1 MDPLQRSYSRRSLL
15 PVEQQ
20 IIDALGLT
28 LDEYWEFCRLADC
41 KAKERGQEYALIP
54 EISATGEPL
63 TSAQIAT
70 IVLSFVF
77 TAASVLLAP
86 KPPSLEETPAPI
98 RTPDVRGQT
107 RFAEL
112 YSFEGLQDLATLGSI
127 IPLIFARRDDAKG
140 TGGIRAKGLL
150 VWSQLLS
157 KGSHQEL
164 KMLTALGMSS
174 LGLGATP
181 DAKGLAVGDQLLR
194 SYQEARYRAYFLDN
208 KAEATAQRVTKSD
221 SFTGDLTEKGNDDI
235 YLAFDRFTAS
245 DGVFTSGARTPSSQ
259 RSFGCH
265 SPISN
270 GAPYY
275 PPYDLVQVFD
285 DDASLVEKR
294 AKINGPKGTG
304 HSKAYSSRQ
313 GMIRLERNG
322 STVYNALVSPAL
334 ALDIEV
340 DDQLTFRCSDQRE
353 DTKLFPPHGVE
364 DINTAIDERIS
375 ITDSL
380 INVGDLFSFG
390 TSIIKCTEASKAKPY
405 EPGDPFKEYKFV
417 CIERGAGVFINAD
430 NDPEIEN
437 VAPFNTHL
445 QKIDIATV
453 TNNRECD
460 QTEIGIKSV
469 VYKRIDGF
477 ANVNSEPPARILEDY
492 EEDKQSFS
500 LGRVSTF
507 QSRYSFFKILS
518 RPVGASDFTD
528 ISSGQIFAVRGNNTQ
543 PQYNTII
550 ISHPRGQYE
559 FKILPLSGSFADLLH
574 IAPVGQANPVHVLT
588 GQGFG
593 QVYHSN
599 EVQIGYTG
607 NEYFITDKK
616 ASNDEFVFKQVIAK
630 VEQEGS
636 VEDFETRS
644 IGKVSRDARYQ
655 LEEPAR
661 VSPIPIPA
669 DVGGLVFGVAVD
681 ASQANQNIDGIF
693 IWEGSPV
700 KLNERGN
707 VYQYSTAV
715 SDIVGTIPAV
725 NEFVVSDQA
734 QYSQSSGFEYFV
746 EVDAGGNLVEGRYNG
761 ALVSAQTQDPNDVAS
776 LSDSSKIYRAEPN
789 GQLIE
794 IPQVEESIDD
804 AAEGEQFQ
812 ALQGIQHGALF
823 GVWIDDVTG
832 NKNAFWNNTFLNVE
846 GIPLYEDGE
855 EEFDESN
862 IAYVIVR
869 PHRLVVA
876 GGKAYAIKRKVRTPA
891 GQIKY
896 YRRIQK
902 GSLQQIKPAYNIYG
916 IAKYKFDHDRF
927 DYNYVPAEYA
937 PQSGGR
943 QGSGTG
949 LRINASSL
957 AADHWQW
964 QVADGGAGYR
974 PGDIIDFEFV
984 DGTEVAVRVSEV
996 KTLVLPGEAREP
1008 LNLKDAIADYP
1019 KYDVEKTSHQ
1029 DGPEHEIVFVNE
1041 LRREAVAPKYEDLSL
1056 LGLRVLAGKDWTTMG
1071 QFSAYIQQGIQV
1083 ERLIED
1089 DGETVDPPGS
1099 LIASTNNFAEI
1110 AYNLLVSPRLGAG
1123 KRIPRNTVDRTA
1135 MELAAK
1141 FCQANSFTFDGVI
1154 GERTKVREFIFNYAA
1169 LNFLDFTIKGGKFSL
1184 TPAVLYDGNY
1194 KIDSKQ
1200 NIEQSIKALFT
1211 DGNMKDL
1218 QVSFLPPEQRQLFK
1232 ATLSYRKEVKNGFS
1246 SQEMVQLRFADGEGG
1261 SVEDPEEFLDMTEFC
1276 TSRDHAILIAKYRL
1290 LVRKHTDHTITF
1302 KTIPSAALGLE
1313 AGSYIKVISDVTH
1326 ASRFN
1331 NGSVDAVGGITSS
1344 STFADGTHKVYFWKP
1359 RPLDENKVTGVV
1371 EGSLIVKDGKA
1382 TNSEVFGTVFTKFIV
1397 EADKKRVYKVDSLT
1411 IDDEGYVDIGA
1422 THQPLTSSGS
1432 LATLNFDD
1440 TQFAPES

>member
-1 MDPLQRSYSRRSLL
+1 MDPLQRSYSRRLLL

-28 LDEYWEFCRLADC
+28 VEEYWEFCRLADC

-54 EISATGEPL
+54 EVIATGEPTTTTFL
-63 TSAQIAT
+63 VNIA
-70 IVLSFVF
+70 IGLVL
-77 TAASVLLAP
+77 TAASALLAP
-86 KPPSLEETPAPI
+86 KPPRLEEAPAAI

-127 IPLIFARRDDAKG
+127 IPLIFARRDDNKG
-140 TGGIRAKGLL
+140 TGGIRAKALL
-150 VWSQLLS
+150 IWSQLLS

-174 LGLGATP
+174 LGLGAAP
-181 DAKGLAVGDQLLR
+181 DAEGLAVGDQLLR
-194 SYQEARYRAYFLDN
+194 SYQDARYRAYFLDN
-208 KAEATAQRVTKSD
+208 RSETTAQRITKSN
-221 SFTGDLTEKGNDDI
+221 SFAGDLTEKGSDDI
-235 YLAFDRFTAS
+235 YLAFDRLSST

-285 DDASLVEKR
+285 DEASLIEKR

-313 GMIRLERNG
+313 GMVKLERNG

-340 DDQLTFRCSDQRE
+340 NDQLTFKCSSERE
-353 DTKLFPPHGVE
+353 DLKLFPPHGVE

-375 ITDSL
+375 ITDSS

-390 TSIIKCTEASKAKPY
+390 TSIIKCTEAVKNKPY
-405 EPGDPFKEYKFV
+405 EPGDPSKEYKFV
-417 CIERGAGVFINAD
+417 CIEKGAGVFINAD
-430 NDPEIEN
+430 NNPEVEN
-437 VAPFNTHL
+437 VPPFGTHL

-453 TNNRECD
+453 TNNRKCD

-469 VYKRIDGF
+469 VYKRIDSF
-477 ANVNSEPPARILEDY
+477 ANVNSEPPTRILEEY
-492 EEDKQSFS
+492 EKDKQSFS

-507 QSRYSFFKILS
+507 QARYSFFKILY
-518 RPVGASDFTD
+518 RPIGAPNFID
-528 ISSGQIFAVRGNNTQ
+528 ISSDQIFAIRGNNTQ
-543 PQYNTII
+543 PQYNTIL

-559 FKILPLSGSFADLLH
+559 FKILPLSGHFADLRH
-574 IAPVGQANPVHVLT
+574 ISPVGQASVVHVLT

-593 QVYHSN
+593 QFYNSSN
-599 EVQIGYTG
+599 IQIGYTG
-607 NEYFITDKK
+607 NQYFITDKR
-616 ASNDEFVFKQVIAK
+616 ASNDEFIFKQAVSG
-630 VEQEGS
+630 VTQEGAVQS
-636 VEDFETRS
+636 FETSS
-644 IGKVSRDARYQ
+644 IGTVARQPTFQ
-655 LEEPAR
+655 LVEPAR

-669 DVGGLVFGVAVD
+669 NVGDLVFGVAVD
-681 ASQANQNIDGIF
+681 ASQADQSKNGIF
-693 IWEGSPV
+693 KWEGSPV
-700 KLNERGN
+700 EQAKRG
-707 VYQYSTAV
+707 VEFQYSSAP

-725 NEFVVSDQA
+725 NEFVVTDQA
-734 QYSQSSGFEYFV
+734 QYSQSSGSEYFV
-746 EVDAGGNLVEGRYNG
+746 QVEADGKLVEGRYNG
-761 ALVSAQTQDPNDVAS
+761 ALVSTQTQDPSNAAS
-776 LSDSSKIYRAEPN
+776 LLDPLRIYRAEPD
-789 GQLIE
+789 GPLFQITQ
-794 IPQVEESIDD
+794 IDESIDD

-812 ALQGIQHGALF
+812 PFAEAKYGGLF
-823 GVWIDDVTG
+823 GVWIDDITG
-832 NKNAFWNNTFLNVE
+832 KKNAYWADELLSDL
-846 GIPLYEDGE
+846 GIPLYEEGE

-862 IAYVIVR
+862 LAYVIVR
-869 PHRLVVA
+869 PHRLIVT

-891 GQIKY
+891 GLIKY

-902 GSLQQIKPAYNIYG
+902 GNLQQIKAGYNIYG
-916 IAKYKFDHDRF
+916 IARYEFDHDEF
-927 DYNYVPAEYA
+927 DYDLTPRLYDP
-937 PQSGGR
+937 SGR
-943 QGSGTG
+943 VGSGTG
-949 LRINASSL
+949 LRISASSL
-957 AADHWQW
+957 GPGHYQW
-964 QVADGGAGYR
+964 QVVDGGIGYKV
-974 PGDIIDFEFV
+974 GDIIDFELQDEFEI
-984 DGTEVAVRVSEV
+984 EVKVSEV
-996 KTLVLPGEAREP
+996 GAIVSPGETREP

-1041 LRREAVAPKYEDLSL
+1041 LRREIVAPKYEDLSL

-1071 QFSAYIQQGIQV
+1071 QLSAYIQQGIQV
-1083 ERLIED
+1083 ERLITD
-1089 DGETVDPPGS
+1089 AGVSTSS
-1099 LIASTNNFAEI
+1099 LTASTNNFAEI

-1123 KRIPRNTVDRTA
+1123 KRIPRNTVDRSA

-1141 FCQANSFTFDGVI
+1141 FCQANDFTFDGVI
-1154 GERTKVREFIFNYAA
+1154 GERTPVREFIFNYAA

-1184 TPAVLYDGNY
+1184 TPAVLYDGNH
-1194 KIDSKQ
+1194 KIDNGQ
-1200 NIEQSIKALFT
+1200 NIEQNIKALFT
-1211 DGNMKDL
+1211 DGNMRDL

-1232 ATLSYRKEVKNGFS
+1232 ATLSYREEVKNGFS
-1246 SQEMVQLRFADGEGG
+1246 SQKMLQVRFVDVEGG
-1261 SVEDPEEFLDMTEFC
+1261 SEEDPEEFLDMTEFC
-1276 TSRDHAILIAKYRL
+1276 TSFSHAMKIAKYRL

-1302 KTIPSAALGLE
+1302 KTTPSSALGLE
-1313 AGSYIKVISDVTH
+1313 AGSYIKVISDITH

-1331 NGSVDAVGGITSS
+1331 NGSVDAFGGITSS
-1344 STFADGTHKVYFWKP
+1344 STFTEGTHKVYFWKP
-1359 RPLDENKVTGVV
+1359 ENSTVE
-1371 EGSLIVKDGKA
+1371 EGSLIVQNGKA
-1382 TNSEVFGTVFTKFIV
+1382 TNSELFGTVFTKFIV

-1422 THQPLTSSGS
+1422 THQPLTASGA

-1440 TQFAPES
+1440 TQFVFNF

>member
-1 MDPLQRSYSRRSLL
+1 MAAIQRPSSDMDPLQRSYSRRSLL

-86 KPPSLEETPAPI
+86 KPPSLEEGPAPI

-150 VWSQLLS
+150 IWSQLLS

-181 DAKGLAVGDQLLR
+181 EAEGLAVGDQLLR

-208 KAEATAQRVTKSD
+208 KAEPRAQRVTKSD
-221 SFTGDLTEKGNDDI
+221 SFAGDLTEKGNDDI
-235 YLAFDRFTAS
+235 YLAFDRLTAA

-270 GAPYY
+270 GAPYF

-285 DDASLVEKR
+285 DEASLIEKR
-294 AKINGPKGTG
+294 AKINGSKGTG

-313 GMIRLERNG
+313 GMVLLERNG
-322 STVYNALVSPAL
+322 STVYDPVASGADTQNISVN
-334 ALDIEV
+334 DI
-340 DDQLTFRCSDQRE
+340 LTFKCSSERE

-375 ITDSL
+375 VTDSL
-380 INVGDLFSFG
+380 INVGDLYAFG
-390 TSIIKCTEASKAKPY
+390 SSIIKCTEAPKVKPY
-405 EPGDPFKEYKFV
+405 ESGDPSKEYKFT
-417 CIERGAGVFINAD
+417 CIEAGAGFFIGAD
-430 NDPEIEN
+430 NDPEAEGN
-437 VAPFNTHL
+437 APFGQHL
-445 QKIDIATV
+445 QRIDIATV
-453 TNNRECD
+453 TNNRKCD

-477 ANVNSEPPARILEDY
+477 ANVNSEPPTDILEEY
-492 EEDKQSFS
+492 EKDKQSFS

-507 QSRYSFFKILS
+507 QSRYSFFKILY
-518 RPVGASDFTD
+518 RPVGDSNFID
-528 ISSGQIFAVRGNNTQ
+528 ISSEQIFAVRGSNTQ
-543 PQYNTII
+543 PQYNSLL

-559 FKILPLSGSFADLLH
+559 FKILPLPGSTADDLH
-574 IAPVGQANPVHVLT
+574 IAPAGQSNPVHVLT

-593 QVYHSN
+593 QVYHSSN
-599 EVQIGYTG
+599 IQIGYTG

-616 ASNDEFVFKQVIAK
+616 ASNDEFIFKQVISGT
-630 VEQEGS
+630 EQEGS
-636 VEDFETRS
+636 VIDLNVYSDGEAS
-644 IGKVSRDARYQ
+644 KDAVYTAI
-655 LEEPAR
+655 EEPR
-661 VSPIPIPA
+661 VQPNP
-669 DVGGLVFGVAVD
+669 VGTNLSGLIYGVAVD
-681 ASQANQNIDGIF
+681 ASQANQNINGIGKYNGE
-693 IWEGSPV
+693 IKPLGAE
-700 KLNERGN
+700 
-707 VYQYSTAV
+707 YQYNTGQSN
-715 SDIVGTIPAV
+715 IVGVIPAIKRF
-725 NEFVVSDQA
+725 EVSDQA
-734 QYSQSSGFEYFV
+734 QYSQSSGSEYFV
-746 EVDAGGNLVEGRYNG
+746 EVDAGGSLVEARFNG
-761 ALVSAQTQDPNDVAS
+761 ALVSTQTQDPNNAAS
-776 LSDSSKIYRAEPN
+776 LSDSTKIYRAEPN
-789 GQLIE
+789 GQQFVIN
-794 IPQVEESIDD
+794 QTAESIDD

-812 ALQGIQHGALF
+812 PNPGSQYGPLF
-823 GVWIDDVTG
+823 GVWVDDLTDD
-832 NKNAFWNNTFLNVE
+832 KNAFWNGTRLGSQ
-846 GIPLYEDGE
+846 GIPVYEEGQE
-855 EEFDESN
+855 QFDASN

-869 PHRLVVA
+869 PHRLVIP
-876 GGKAYAIKRKVRTPA
+876 GGKVHAIKRRVRTPA
-891 GQIKY
+891 GQPKY

-902 GSLQQIKPAYNIYG
+902 GSLNEIEPAYNVYG
-916 IAKYKFDHDRF
+916 IAKYAFDHERF
-927 DYNYVPAEYA
+927 DYRYVPAEYA
-937 PQSGGR
+937 PQNGGR
-943 QGSGTG
+943 AGSGTG
-949 LRINASSL
+949 LRLNASSL
-957 AADHWQW
+957 AVDHWQW
-964 QVADGGAGYR
+964 NIADGGSGYKE
-974 PGDIIDFEFV
+974 GDVIDFEFV
-984 DGTEVAVRVSEV
+984 DGTAVAVRVEEI
-996 KTLVLPGEAREP
+996 KTVVLPGEQRDP

-1029 DGPEHEIVFVNE
+1029 DGPEHEIVYVNE
-1041 LRREAVAPKYEDLSL
+1041 LRREDVAPKYEDLSL

-1083 ERLIED
+1083 ERLITD
-1089 DGETVDPPGS
+1089 AGVSTSS
-1099 LIASTNNFAEI
+1099 LTASTNNFAEI

-1123 KRIPRNTVDRTA
+1123 KRVPRNTVDRTA

-1141 FCQANSFTFDGVI
+1141 FCRANDFTFDGVV

-1194 KIDSKQ
+1194 KIDNGQ
-1200 NIEQSIKALFT
+1200 NVEQSIKALFT

-1232 ATLSYRKEVKNGFS
+1232 ATLSYREEVKNGFS
-1246 SQEMVQLRFADGEGG
+1246 SQKMIQVRFDDTKGG
-1261 SVEDPEEFLDMTEFC
+1261 SEEDPEEFLDMTEFC
-1276 TSRDHAILIAKYRL
+1276 TSAAHALKVAKYRL

-1302 KTIPSAALGLE
+1302 KTTPSSALGLE

-1331 NGSVDAVGGITSS
+1331 NGSVDAFGGITSS
-1344 STFADGTHKVYFWKP
+1344 SAFTDGTHKVYFWKP
-1359 RPLDENKVTGVV
+1359 ENSTVEEGNLIV
-1371 EGSLIVKDGKA
+1371 EGGKA
-1382 TNSEVFGTVFTKFIV
+1382 TNSELFGTVFTKFIV

-1422 THQPLTSSGS
+1422 THQPLTDSGS
-1432 LATLNFDD
+1432 LATLDFND
-1440 TQFAPES
+1440 TQFVSTGI